1 MKTNM
6 GQTDR
11 TIRAVLGVIALVVE
25 LFFTAGAL
33 DVVLYIFGAVMLI
46 TAAVGVCPL
55 YIPFK
60 ISTRK

>member
-1 MKTNM
+1 MPKNM
-6 GQTDR
+6 GSADR
-11 TIRAVLGVIALVVE
+11 GIRAVLGVVALFIA
-25 LFFTAGAL
+25 LFFTAGAW

-46 TAAVGVCPL
+46 TAAVGICPL